1 MEVGEVTI
9 CGHFKVVQ
17 LSELDFPGHPYSASV
32 LKAGYC
38 LPQTE
43 GTFRADGSIT
53 LVTGPKN
60 ILVDTGGP
68 WDRDFLLLKLKEK
81 DLGPGDVHVVVGTHG
96 HSDHVGNLNLFPKAL
111 IIVGYDISEG
121 DTYHS
126 NRLAEGQAFTIDE
139 HVCVVPTPGHTGQD
153 VSLRVKGAS
162 VGTLL
167 VAGDLFESCS
177 DENSWRELSMNTA
190 VQEIHRQ
197 EALRTADVII
207 PGHGFP
213 FRIIKR

>member
-139 HVCVVPTPGHTGQD
+139 HVRCGNLQTFTHTRARRQTD
-153 VSLRVKGAS
+153 TVR
-162 VGTLL
+162 
-167 VAGDLFESCS
+167 DLCNIVYRSNWILE
-177 DENSWRELSMNTA
+177 
-190 VQEIHRQ
+190 
-197 EALRTADVII
+197 EAT
-207 PGHGFP
+207 
-213 FRIIKR
+213 